1 MKTSLLLCAVG
12 SLAMFLFTSC
22 ADPNYY
28 NGGTTYHSSSSF
40 TTLPS
45 GYRTVHV
52 SGVPYYYHGND
63 WYRRSSGRYIRCARP
78 YGYYGP
84 VGRVSCYP
92 GYGISSLSYG
102 YRSCVVGG
110 NRYYHHGN
118 TWYRRNGSR
127 YVVCPRPRGYNGPY
141 MNYTRRRDC
150 RQTCRP

>member
-52 SGVPYYYHGND
+52 SGVPYYYHGNE
-63 WYRRSSGRYIRCARP
+63 
-78 YGYYGP
+78 
-84 VGRVSCYP
+84 
-92 GYGISSLSYG
+92 ISSLPHG

-110 NRYYHHGN
+110 TRYYHHGN
-118 TWYRRNGSR
+118 TWYQRNGNQ